1 MKTSTQIPLDLGFRV
16 AQGREDFFVAPSNL
30 DAVSW
35 IDRWPD
41 WPAPVLVLEG
51 PPGCGKTHLARVW
64 AARTGAACQDKE
76 GQSAE
81 TLSAGGTHLVI
92 DPMDPWIGA
101 IESETILFHLYNI
114 LKESGRTALVTMQ
127 TPPAAAPFVLP
138 DLASRLR
145 AAPLAS
151 IRAPDDTLLAAILVK
166 LFSDRQIKVGQDVL
180 AYILPRMERSF
191 EAAHALA
198 HAADRASL
206 VQKRPVSV
214 PLIRE
219 ILAST
224 SGNQADE
231 SAEDISTEDTAAG

>member
-1 MKTSTQIPLDLGFRV
+1 MKTSAQIPLDLGFRV

-64 AARTGAACQDKE
+64 AARTGAAWRGQE

-81 TLSAGGTHLVI
+81 TLSAGGGPLVI
-92 DPMDPWIGA
+92 DPMDPWIGS
-101 IESETILFHLYNI
+101 IESETTLFHLYNI
-114 LKESGRTALVTMQ
+114 LKESGRTALVTLQ
-127 TPPAAAPFVLP
+127 TSPAAAPFVLP

-145 AAPLAS
+145 AAPLAA

-191 EAAHALA
+191 AAARALVQ
-198 HAADRASL
+198 AADRASL
-206 VQKRPVSV
+206 AQKRPVSV
-214 PLIRE
+214 PLVRE
-219 ILAST
+219 ILT
-224 SGNQADE
+224 GTQADE
-231 SAEDISTEDTAAG
+231 SAEDISMEDVATG